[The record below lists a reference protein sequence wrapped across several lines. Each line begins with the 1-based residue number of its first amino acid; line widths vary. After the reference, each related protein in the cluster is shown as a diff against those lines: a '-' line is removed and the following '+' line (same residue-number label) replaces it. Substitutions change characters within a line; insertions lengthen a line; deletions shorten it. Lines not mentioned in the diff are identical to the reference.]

1 MLSAPPSGV
10 AHIAAHV
17 GCCRWPPHPYNFPT
31 LEKRVHRKRN
41 GIAVAN
47 QQPLQLD
54 ESFEI
59 GVSIYIYNIYIYIPK
74 NGICM
79 EKVNSSTIRFS
90 GTLCSVSH
98 PLAVTRLPSP
108 PCQILRPDGS
118 LVVTAHQVDGPILID
133 PPQKSYTLIT
143 AFPGSNTVSSKT
155 HPFAKKHEPSAK
167 WVVEFATPHPIR
179 IQ

>member
-1 MLSAPPSGV
+1 MLSAPPSGL

-59 GVSIYIYNIYIYIPK
+59 GVSIYICIYIYTKKWHLHGESKFINHQIFRHP
-74 NGICM
+74 M
-79 EKVNSSTIRFS
+79 FS
-90 GTLCSVSH
+90 QSPACSH
-98 PLAVTRLPSP
+98 PLAVTPLPN
-108 PCQILRPDGS
+108 
-118 LVVTAHQVDGPILID
+118 
-133 PPQKSYTLIT
+133 IT
-143 AFPGSNTVSSKT
+143 AWWVPSCHSPSSGWSNTYWSTSKIL
-155 HPFAKKHEPSAK
+155 HVDNCFSRIKYSILQNPSICQKTWA
-167 WVVEFATPHPIR
+167 IS
-179 IQ
+179 